1 MRAISNRV
9 SGGLPL
15 RAAIIHALPAIL
27 YGVRIAASASIAL
40 YIAFFLQM
48 DQPSWAG
55 TTAVIVAQPTIY
67 RLSSTM
73 RSQSSR
79 AHLPARPCIR

>member
-1 MRAISNRV
+1 MGAISNRV

-15 RAAIIHALPAIL
+15 SAAIIHALPAIL

-48 DQPSWAG
+48 DQPMAYGLRWPSPLG
-55 TTAVIVAQPTIY
+55 
-67 RLSSTM
+67 LSSGFFHSGRTV
-73 RSQSSR
+73 QLLLFSS
-79 AHLPARPCIR
+79 